1 MTSLPTK
8 TLEPTFIPTFANTLA
23 PTQTQTQEPI
33 SIASIAP
40 VSQPGSETEKIRQ
53 ADGMPIIYIPAGNF
67 TMGSE
72 NYYDNEKPVH
82 DVYLDAYWIDKFEVT
97 NAQYQMCVNVD
108 KCVAPKKSRSFTRDH
123 YYDDPNYAHFPV
135 MYVTWF
141 NAQDY
146 CEWAGGRLP
155 TEAEWEKAARGDTV
169 TRVYPWGGALDGGKA
184 NYCDRNC
191 ESDKKDPNVNDGYG
205 DTAPIGNYPEGAS
218 PFGAMDMAG
227 NVWEWV
233 ADWYGAEYYSRQT
246 TWSNP
251 TGPTSGEDRV
261 IRGGSWI
268 NTAIIMRV
276 SNRYSYSSDTTYSS
290 IGFRCVAS
298 P

>member
-1 MTSLPTK
+1 MPTAASDSSPEPRLGE
-8 TLEPTFIPTFANTLA
+8 TLFR
-23 PTQTQTQEPI
+23 
-33 SIASIAP
+33 
-40 VSQPGSETEKIRQ
+40 EK
-53 ADGMPIIYIPAGNF
+53 DGMEQVYVPSGSF
-67 TMGSE
+67 MMGSFNGDSHE
-72 NYYDNEKPVH
+72 QPAHE
-82 DVYLDAYWIDKFEVT
+82 VYLDGYWIDKFEVT
-97 NAQYQMCVNVD
+97 NAQYE
-108 KCVAPKKSRSFTRDH
+108 KCVDEGKCETPFKNATFTRAS
-123 YYDDPNYAHFPV
+123 YFGTAIYANYPV
-135 MYVTWF
+135 VYVSW
-141 NAQDY
+141 AKAKAY

-155 TEAEWEKAARGDTV
+155 TEAEWEKAARGNTD

-191 ESDKKDPNVNDGYG
+191 ESDKKDQNVNDGYA
-205 DTAPIGNYPEGAS
+205 DTAPIGYYPGGAS
-218 PFGAMDMAG
+218 PFGVMDMAG

-290 IGFRCVAS
+290 IGFRCVTS